1 VLSRESARKQRSKLF
16 FRRVARA
23 SRRLIDHLPGADGG
37 GNPGEIADIC
47 DGIAVEDHE
56 IGIKALLYPAL
67 LRGLEIARGAVWVI
81 GVLIARAPICISDR
95 FDRNIS
101 LAASALSITS
111 TSETTQRRSCR
122 EEFDCSRAPS
132 YPWEQLGGF
141 CRAKEEFN
149 GVDVVVSYLTNKGD
163 NHENHDN
170 STSNCVDPPEYVRP
184 CARWDEHGKSRQSP
198 LQHGRCGRSYCNQT
212 QECFWEYASS
222 HRA

>member
-67 LRGLEIARGAVWVI
+67 LRGLEIARAWVI

-95 FDRNIS
+95 FDRSIS
-101 LAASALSITS
+101 LVASALSITS

-132 YPWEQLGGF
+132 YP
-141 CRAKEEFN
+141 K
-149 GVDVVVSYLTNKGD
+149 GVWNV
-163 NHENHDN
+163 
-170 STSNCVDPPEYVRP
+170 C
-184 CARWDEHGKSRQSP
+184 
-198 LQHGRCGRSYCNQT
+198 
-212 QECFWEYASS
+212 
-222 HRA
+222 